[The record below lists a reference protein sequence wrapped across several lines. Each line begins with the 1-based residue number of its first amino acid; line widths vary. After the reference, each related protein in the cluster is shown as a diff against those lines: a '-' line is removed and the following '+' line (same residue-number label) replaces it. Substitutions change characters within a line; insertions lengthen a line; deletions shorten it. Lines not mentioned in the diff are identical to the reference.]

1 MESCETTEA
10 VRVKVADEVG
20 ALNSVATKLS
30 EAGININF
38 ACATCAGGGQ
48 VAILRD
54 TSDNAKAAGAV

>member
-1 MESCETTEA
+1 
-10 VRVKVADEVG
+10 
-20 ALNSVATKLS
+20 VATKLS

-48 VAILRD
+48 VAILLD